1 MITERVKSKSR
12 GERGGAPKGKHCR
25 VSYRLPARSAGARTL
40 KVKFWARSSSRPRNL
55 QLSPNLSAQ
64 LGLWGPRWVH
74 NSDDHQKHPRSGE
87 MPNCEKWR
95 LVVRTD

>member
-40 KVKFWARSSSRPRNL
+40 KVKFWARSSSRPVTY
-55 QLSPNLSAQ
+55 S
-64 LGLWGPRWVH
+64 
-74 NSDDHQKHPRSGE
+74 
-87 MPNCEKWR
+87 
-95 LVVRTD
+95 